1 MDMFAGDVESVD
13 QLVIMTPENPHA
25 KPLSKEQN
33 AARIKVFKQEMAS
46 AGYGY
51 RKVEGMYEGP
61 EDSFVIPHMSEKDA
75 ARFCYKYGQESFVYS
90 VKQEGAEAKMLHKLV
105 VINYDKPE
113 QDPAYPIEEYG
124 PVYIIPS
131 QVSTTVDAEAT
142 KVLNMQ
148 DLHKAPDY
156 YSNIPGDPEGTR
168 FSMDFYGDKEKGTA
182 IGAPRNPRYIREGTF
197 VGILESEI
205 PNIDDASVLVE
216 SIRKRCK
223 MINENDRLG
232 SSKYHHRKMILVEKN
247 KLKQII
253 KEQNE
258 LSKDN

>member
-1 MDMFAGDVESVD
+1 MNKEKLKRLIEQVILENREKTVLLSSPLNEATTWTQYGRVMDMFAGDVESVD

-156 YSNIPGDPEGTR
+156 YFCIKHQITTQTFPAIQKEQDFQWIFMVIKKKELLLVLQGTL
-168 FSMDFYGDKEKGTA
+168 A
-182 IGAPRNPRYIREGTF
+182 TF
-197 VGILESEI
+197 V
-205 PNIDDASVLVE
+205 
-216 SIRKRCK
+216 
-223 MINENDRLG
+223 
-232 SSKYHHRKMILVEKN
+232 
-247 KLKQII
+247 
-253 KEQNE
+253 KEH
-258 LSKDN
+258 LWGF